1 MKRLLVIEDHTLVRE
16 GMVQAM
22 LGLVEVGEVV
32 EAEDAESAWK
42 ILAHKGKFD
51 LVVLDL
57 LLPRMDGLS
66 FVDMLRV
73 HYPAL
78 PVVVVSGL
86 ADCQV
91 IGQALQRGIAGFV
104 PKSSSCQTLLDAVR
118 VVLRGGTVRRGPSS
132 RIPMQ
137 DAEDVAKGGLTGCEQ
152 FGLTSAQARVL
163 DLLADGKTNREI
175 AESLGLAEGTVK
187 VHVSAIFR
195 ALNVRNRAQALL
207 AVARTGQRL

>member
-1 MKRLLVIEDHTLVRE
+1 LVIEDHTLVRE

-42 ILAHKGKFD
+42 ILSKRGKFD
-51 LVVLDL
+51 LVLLDL
-57 LLPRMDGLS
+57 MLPGMDGLS
-66 FVDMLRV
+66 FVGMLRAR
-73 HYPAL
+73 YPSL
-78 PVVVVSGL
+78 PVLVVSAL
-86 ADCQV
+86 VDRQV
-91 IGQALQRGIAGFV
+91 IGQALRRGIAGFV
-104 PKSSSCQTLLDAVR
+104 PKSSSSQSLLDAVR
-118 VVLRGGTVRRGPSS
+118 VVLGGGTVRRGLSS
-132 RIPMQ
+132 PIPMQ
-137 DAEDVAKGGLTGCEQ
+137 DAGDVVKGGLTKFEQ

-175 AESLGLAEGTVK
+175 AEGLGLAEGTVK
-187 VHVSAIFR
+187 LHVSAIFR